1 MSNVQ
6 LTLDETDTELLRQV
20 LTRAISSTREEVGKT
35 ENYVM
40 RQELKDDEARLK
52 ALLERLKGTGE
63 PLSGTNA

>member
-1 MSNVQ
+1 MN
-6 LTLDETDTELLRQV
+6 T
-20 LTRAISSTREEVGKT
+20 STREEVGKT